1 MIKWQTTSEG
11 PCKRGVGLIVSILQK
26 CYAFFHSSSFTPN
39 VFCAWNFLTEYV
51 WFEQNQLLWSFCSLI
66 FSQFWIQ
73 PNFNTEKYIMMV
85 ISLWPI
91 WNLILNQKVLTHF
104 LLSLESSDIIGSVN
118 WQNYLA
124 YIKFIEFLIYF
135 FSHDT

>member
-1 MIKWQTTSEG
+1 MKFLLVDIFA
-11 PCKRGVGLIVSILQK
+11 ILNSAKFQHRK
-26 CYAFFHSSSFTPN
+26 IHN
-39 VFCAWNFLTEYV
+39 DGD
-51 WFEQNQLLWSFCSLI
+51 
-66 FSQFWIQ
+66 
-73 PNFNTEKYIMMV
+73 

-104 LLSLESSDIIGSVN
+104 ILSLESSDIIGSVN